1 MSQLTRD
8 SPPPLSLPIRQIPHL
23 LRVMPSMSPYISVT
37 LVSAQGGKLAPGM
50 FVAYRVTFRPEEQC
64 DYYYEL
70 QCTSD
75 QVTFSVPIM
84 G

>member
-1 MSQLTRD
+1 
-8 SPPPLSLPIRQIPHL
+8 
-23 LRVMPSMSPYISVT
+23 MPSMSPYISVA

-50 FVAYRVTFRPEEQC
+50 FVAYRITFRPEEQC

-75 QVTFSVPIM
+75 QVTFSVPIV